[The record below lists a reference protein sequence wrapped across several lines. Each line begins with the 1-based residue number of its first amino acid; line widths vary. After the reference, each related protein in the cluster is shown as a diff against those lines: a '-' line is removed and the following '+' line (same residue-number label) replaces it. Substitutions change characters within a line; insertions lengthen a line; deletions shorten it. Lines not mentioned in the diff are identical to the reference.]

1 MQSSAVLE
9 SPGDTFVHFPAGA
22 PFAHLG
28 IFSPNLKR
36 QCFKRVELA
45 AESSKIGATVGIC
58 VVSRRQEL
66 ELLTNLS
73 SFSIISS
80 QVVSWKAF
88 EDVAEFLT
96 LTKQVTVT
104 GQRE

>member
-1 MQSSAVLE
+1 MTHLCISLLE
-9 SPGDTFVHFPAGA
+9 PLS
-22 PFAHLG
+22 AHLG
-28 IFSPNLKR
+28 IYSPNLKR
-36 QCFKRVELA
+36 QCFKHVELA
-45 AESSKIGATVGIC
+45 AESYKIGATVGIC
-58 VVSRRQEL
+58 VVSQRQEL